1 MSWCCR
7 SACWNYGINYKEL
20 ELCLVDIRLCVCVCV
35 CVCVCICALYLTWA
49 VTFIPCASGPSTL
62 VAGGWGRRWRWCD
75 RDAALCPYSKHSGT
89 NVILTQKNC
98 MLLGKILCVCVC
110 YLVCEVGKLVK
121 VWIFSS
127 RSPSGWYH
135 LKKKANLTKPNSTQN
150 WHFSSDQ

>member
-1 MSWCCR
+1 MLLYKSLNYVSWI
-7 SACWNYGINYKEL
+7 S
-20 ELCLVDIRLCVCVCV
+20 DVCVCV
-35 CVCVCICALYLTWA
+35 CVCVWICALYLTWA

-110 YLVCEVGKLVK
+110 VCYLVCEVGKLVK

-135 LKKKANLTKPNSTQN
+135 LKKKQIKPNQTPHKIDTFHQTSKCPPRCI
-150 WHFSSDQ
+150 HVG